1 VDEETFPSSANGKL
15 TLILLDGSPV
25 TELPSSSCAN
35 TRNSSHQSSK
45 LLADKVWRR
54 GRDSNSRP
62 CDGRRFS
69 RPVVSTA
76 HPPLPKDRI
85 TYALVRFP
93 YVFLGA
99 VKKFCTVVKA
109 FAMSRLRKSAL
120 RHRSSP
126 RIHPSHSGGASIPS
140 SVLSSAPRKT
150 FPLLAI
156 SLKICRTSVRV
167 NSSTQCTDRSA
178 QCHSDIGLTIQMS
191 IK

>member
-1 VDEETFPSSANGKL
+1 MASGMMVSIFTSHTVDEETFPSSANGKL

-76 HPPLPKDRI
+76 HPPLREWNHLL
-85 TYALVRFP
+85 TRWRV
-93 YVFLGA
+93 
-99 VKKFCTVVKA
+99 CTML
-109 FAMSRLRKSAL
+109 FANVWNFA
-120 RHRSSP
+120 RS
-126 RIHPSHSGGASIPS
+126 
-140 SVLSSAPRKT
+140 
-150 FPLLAI
+150 
-156 SLKICRTSVRV
+156 
-167 NSSTQCTDRSA
+167 
-178 QCHSDIGLTIQMS
+178 
-191 IK
+191 